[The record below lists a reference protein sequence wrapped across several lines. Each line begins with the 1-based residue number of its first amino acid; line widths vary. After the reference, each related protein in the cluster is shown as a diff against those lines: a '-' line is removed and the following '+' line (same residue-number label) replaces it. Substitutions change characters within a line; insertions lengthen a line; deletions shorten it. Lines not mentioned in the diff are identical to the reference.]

1 MSRIV
6 PFPTQTSRR
15 AAILDLV
22 ARSPGAASAEEAE
35 FIAALRRIVSGSQ
48 LDELRDRYGLGC
60 RRRARVFA
68 RYTD

>member
-6 PFPTQTSRR
+6 PLPVSASRR

-22 ARSPGAASAEEAE
+22 AKTEGASAEEAE
-35 FIAALRRIVSGSQ
+35 FIAALRRIVSGSH
-48 LDELRDRYGLGC
+48 LDELHDRYGLGNS
-60 RRRARVFA
+60 RHARLFA